1 MTARSILLPFVRSY
15 RLPVFCLLSLVVG
28 FASAILP
35 GRPIAVPLRD
45 QVSADPWPLA
55 LAALATFLPIVL
67 ASPDPALEVSLPVRP
82 WRTRL
87 AVAIAS
93 TAIALLTLFL
103 SAELADRSWVQALR
117 NYAVA
122 AAVALLL
129 SLWMRIEQ
137 VWLGPLGLILSNW
150 LYGVDDSFNTA
161 RSWAVLMYGP
171 SAESIGIALGVW
183 CLGLV
188 SWVVLGSAADRR
200 D

>member
-1 MTARSILLPFVRSY
+1 MTAQPLLLSLVRSY
-15 RLPVFCLLSLVVG
+15 RLPAFGLLSLAIG
-28 FASAILP
+28 FAGAILP

-55 LAALATFLPIVL
+55 LAALAAFLPIVL

-87 AVAIAS
+87 AVATAS
-93 TAIALLTLFL
+93 TTIALLMLFFA
-103 SAELADRSWVQALR
+103 AEVADRSWLPALR
-117 NYAVA
+117 NYAIA

-129 SLWMRIEQ
+129 SLWMRIEH

-150 LYGVDDSFNTA
+150 LYGVDDIFNTA
-161 RSWAVLMYGP
+161 RSWAVLMDGP
-171 SAESIGIALGVW
+171 STESVGIALVAW